1 LEKVDAADAYAVQK
15 LATRFIALTAA
26 RPNMVREMRW
36 TELETDAETGRRVW
50 TIPADRMKMR
60 DAFVCPLSPA
70 AVAIIDALKPL
81 SGHGEYVFP
90 SSRDG
95 RIPMGRTAVV
105 RLLIRVG
112 YEGIHVAHGFRSSFS
127 TIMHEHHKADADDAA
142 IEFQLAHVIGGV
154 KGRYNRAAY
163 LARRTELVDEWSSWI
178 TPTLVDPVELVGGK
192 RESFERKAA

>member
-1 LEKVDAADAYAVQK
+1 
-15 LATRFIALTAA
+15 
-26 RPNMVREMRW
+26 
-36 TELETDAETGRRVW
+36 
-50 TIPADRMKMR
+50 MKMR

-70 AVAIIDALKPL
+70 AIAVLDALRPV
-81 SGHGEYVFP
+81 SGSGEYVFP
-90 SSRDG
+90 SSRDA

-127 TIMHEHHKADADDAA
+127 TIMHETHKADADGPA

-163 LARRTELVDEWSSWI
+163 IARRTELVDEWASWI
-178 TPTLVDPVELVGGK
+178 TPTLVAPAELVGGK
-192 RESFERKAA
+192 SETFERKAA